1 MNWDLSALFNSINEA
16 EEFLKQTK
24 FKALEFEK
32 KYKNRFYTLNGA
44 DFLTIIKEYEEVL
57 ENIGR
62 SLTYI
67 YLIFATDTSKGNEL
81 AKFQEI
87 ATEIEEFLIW
97 FELEFIHLPLDKQQ
111 KFIDASNT
119 YKYYLI
125 HLQEEAPYKLSEK
138 EEKILLKKDLT
149 SSSAFSRLFD
159 EHISKIKFFFNNK
172 SLSEEEVLSKLYS
185 NDRETRKK
193 AQISLTLGLKPHQEL
208 FAFIF
213 NQIKKDWKINYVEI
227 RGYEDVEA
235 PRHLSNR
242 VSKKSV
248 DALVNTV
255 NSNTNIVADYY
266 NLKKELLGYDTLYD
280 YDRYAPIKLSNTE
293 KEIPFE
299 EAKELVLKA
308 FKNFSNTFYEI
319 AKKAFDEKWID
330 VYPKEGKR
338 GGAFSH
344 SATPKAHPYVLLNY
358 TNQRRDIFTLAHE
371 LGHAIHQ
378 YLAREV
384 GYLNQDTPLT
394 TAETASIFAEMLLFE
409 EIKSSLSLEEK
420 IEIYAAKLEDI
431 FATLFRQIVFT
442 NFERRV
448 HSLDELKPQ
457 DYNKIWME
465 ENQKMFNKSVV
476 LTKNYEIWWSYI
488 PHFIHSPF
496 YCYAYSYAQLL
507 VLTLFKLYK
516 SNFEHFGE
524 KYIHFLAQG
533 GSLPPKKQL
542 KIFNLNIEDENF
554 WQKGIEMVQDML
566 NEFKSLVKEYNDY
579 RASLFYKS

>member
-1 MNWDLSALFNSINEA
+1 MTWDLSALFNSPIEA
-16 EEFLKQTK
+16 EEFLKQAVFRAK
-24 FKALEFEK
+24 EFEK
-32 KYKNRFYTLNGA
+32 KYKNRLYTLSA
-44 DFLTIIKEYEEVL
+44 DEFLEVLKEYEDIW

-67 YLIFATDTSKGNEL
+67 YLLFATDTSKGPLL

-87 ATEIEEFLIW
+87 ATKAQEHLIW

-111 KFIDASNT
+111 RFIDNAGV

-125 HLQEEAPYKLSEK
+125 YLQEEAPFRLSEK
-138 EEKILLKKDLT
+138 EEKILMKKDLT

-159 EHISKIKFFFNNK
+159 ETINKIEFFYEGK
-172 SLSEEEVLSKLYS
+172 KLTEEEVLSKLYLD
-185 NDRETRKK
+185 DRNARKK
-193 AQISLTLGLKPHQEL
+193 AQVSLTLGLKPKQEL
-208 FAFIF
+208 LSYIY
-213 NQIKKDWKINYVEI
+213 NQIKKDFKMENVDI
-227 RGYEDVEA
+227 RGYENPEDA
-235 PRHLSNR
+235 RHLANR

-248 DALVNTV
+248 DALIDIVN
-255 NSNTNIVADYY
+255 NNTFIVADYY
-266 NLKKELLGYDTLYD
+266 DIKRKLLGYEILFD
-280 YDRYAPIKLSNTE
+280 YDRYAPIKLTNKTP
-293 KEIPFE
+293 EISFE
-299 EAKELVLKA
+299 EAKELVLNA
-308 FKNFSNTFYEI
+308 FKNFSSTFYEI
-319 AKKAFDEKWID
+319 AKKAFNEGWID
-330 VYPKEGKR
+330 VYPNKNKR

-358 TNQRRDIFTLAHE
+358 TNQRRDVFTLAHE

-409 EIKSSLSLEEK
+409 EIKKSLDKKELVEV
-420 IEIYAAKLEDI
+420 YASKLEDI

-448 HSLDELKPQ
+448 FEKDELTPNEF
-457 DYNKIWME
+457 NKIWME
-465 ENQKMFNKSVV
+465 ENQKMFQNSVF

-507 VLTLFKLYK
+507 VFVLYKLYK
-516 SNFEHFGE
+516 EGFDNFEE
-524 KYIHFLAQG
+524 KYIKFLSQG
-533 GSLPPKKQL
+533 GSIPPKKQFKEL
-542 KIFNLNIEDENF
+542 FNLDIEDKTF
-554 WQKGIEMVQDML
+554 WDKGMDVVKEMLKEFKGIA
-566 NEFKSLVKEYNDY
+566 NDY
-579 RASLFYKS
+579 TKL

>member
-1 MNWDLSALFNSINEA
+1 MNWDLSALFSSINEA
-16 EEFLKQTK
+16 EEFLKNAK
-24 FKALEFEK
+24 FKAQEFEK
-32 KYKNRFYTLNGA
+32 KYKNRLYTLSSEEFIEA
-44 DFLTIIKEYEEVL
+44 LKEYEDIL

-67 YLIFATDTSKGNEL
+67 YLVFATDTTKGNFL
-81 AKFQEI
+81 AKFQQI
-87 ATEIEEFLIW
+87 ATEAEEHLIF
-97 FELEFIHLPLDKQQ
+97 FELEFIHLPIDKQQ
-111 KFIDASNT
+111 KFIDNAGV

-125 HLQEEAPYKLSEK
+125 HLQEESYYKLSEK
-138 EEKILLKKDLT
+138 EEKILMKKDLT

-159 EHISKIKFFFNNK
+159 EHLSTLKFFFDGK
-172 SLSEEEVLSKLYS
+172 YLSEEEVLSKLYLP
-185 NDRETRKK
+185 DRNERKK
-193 AQISLTLGLKPHQEL
+193 AQISLTLGLKPHQHIL
-208 FAFIF
+208 AYIY
-213 NQIKKDWKINYVEI
+213 NQVKKDWKIEYVDI

-255 NSNTNIVADYY
+255 NENTWIVEKYY
-266 NLKKELLGYDTLYD
+266 NIKKDLLGLDRLYD
-280 YDRYAPIKLSNTE
+280 YDRYAPLNIEE
-293 KEIPFE
+293 KEITFE
-299 EAKELVLKA
+299 EAKELVLEA
-308 FKNFSNTFYEI
+308 FKDFSPTFYEI
-319 AKKAFDEKWID
+319 AKKAFEEKWID
-330 VYPKEGKR
+330 VFPKEGKR

-344 SATPKAHPYVLLNY
+344 SATPKAHPYVLLNF
-358 TNQRRDIFTLAHE
+358 TNQRRDVFTLAHE

-409 EIKSSLSLEEK
+409 KIKNSLTKEEL
-420 IEIYAAKLEDI
+420 IGVYASKLEDI

-448 HSLDELKPQ
+448 HAEDDLTPEK
-457 DYNKIWME
+457 YNQIWME
-465 ENQKMFNKSVV
+465 ENQKMFGNSVI
-476 LTKNYEIWWSYI
+476 LTNNYKIWWSYI

-516 SNFEHFGE
+516 DGFENFEE
-524 KYIHFLAQG
+524 KYIKFLSQG

-542 KIFNLNIEDENF
+542 KMFNLDIENENF
-554 WQKGIEMVQDML
+554 WQTGM
-566 NEFKSLVKEYNDY
+566 EFVKEMLKEFEGLVNDN
-579 RASLFYKS
+579 RKF

>member
-1 MNWDLSALFNSINEA
+1 MTWDLTPLFSSVTEA
-16 EEFLKQTK
+16 EEFLKQAVFRAK
-24 FKALEFEK
+24 EFEK
-32 KYKNRFYTLNGA
+32 KYKNRLYTLSP
-44 DFLTIIKEYEEVL
+44 DEFLEVLREYEDIW

-67 YLIFATDTSKGNEL
+67 YLIFATDTSKGNLL

-87 ATEIEEFLIW
+87 ATKAEEHLVW

-111 KFIDASNT
+111 RFIDNSGV

-125 HLQEEAPYKLSEK
+125 HLQEEAPFRLSEK
-138 EEKILLKKDLT
+138 EEKILMKKVLT

-159 EHISKIKFFFNNK
+159 ETINRIKFFYEGK
-172 SLSEEEVLSKLYS
+172 YLTEEEVLSKLYS
-185 NDRETRKK
+185 PDRNTRKK
-193 AQISLTLGLKPHQEL
+193 AQVSLTLGLKPHQDL
-208 FAFIF
+208 LAYIY
-213 NQIKKDWKINYVEI
+213 NQVKKDYKIDNVDI
-227 RGYEDVEA
+227 RGYETPEDA
-235 PRHLSNR
+235 RHLANR

-255 NSNTNIVADYY
+255 NENTFLVADYY
-266 NLKKELLGYDTLYD
+266 DVKRKLLGYDKLFD
-280 YDRYAPIKLSNTE
+280 YDRYAPIKLTNKTTE
-293 KEIPFE
+293 ISFE
-299 EAKELVLKA
+299 EAKELVLNA
-308 FKNFSNTFYEI
+308 FKRFSNTFYVI
-319 AKKAFDEKWID
+319 AKKAFDERWID
-330 VYPKEGKR
+330 VYPNQNKR

-358 TNQRRDIFTLAHE
+358 TNQRRDVFTLAHE

-409 EIKSSLSLEEK
+409 EIKSSLSKEELV
-420 IEIYAAKLEDI
+420 EVYASKLEDI

-448 HSLDELKPQ
+448 HEKGELSKEE
-457 DYNKIWME
+457 YNQIWMQ
-465 ENQKMFNKSVV
+465 ENEKMFKGSVV

-507 VLTLFKLYK
+507 VFSLYKLYK
-516 SNFEHFGE
+516 DGFENFEE
-524 KYIHFLAQG
+524 KYIEFLTQG
-533 GSLPPKKQL
+533 GSIPPKKQFKEL
-542 KIFNLNIEDENF
+542 FNLDIEDEEF
-554 WQKGIEMVQDML
+554 WEKGMDVVKEMVKEFKGIA
-566 NEFKSLVKEYNDY
+566 NDIN
-579 RASLFYKS
+579 

>member
-1 MNWDLSALFNSINEA
+1 MTWDLTPLFNSIPEA
-16 EEFLKQTK
+16 EEFLKQAVFRAK
-24 FKALEFEK
+24 DFEK
-32 KYKNRFYTLNGA
+32 KYKNRLYTLTPEE
-44 DFLTIIKEYEEVL
+44 FLEVLKEYEDIW

-67 YLIFATDTSKGNEL
+67 YLIFATDTSKGNFL

-87 ATEIEEFLIW
+87 ATQAEEHLIW

-111 KFIDASNT
+111 RFIDNAGV

-125 HLQEEAPYKLSEK
+125 HLQEEAPYRLSEK
-138 EEKILLKKDLT
+138 EEKILMKKDLT

-159 EHISKIKFFFNNK
+159 ETINRIKFFYEGK
-172 SLSEEEVLSKLYS
+172 YLTEEEVLSKLYS
-185 NDRETRKK
+185 PERNTRKK
-193 AQISLTLGLKPHQEL
+193 AQVSLTLGLKPHQEL
-208 FAFIF
+208 LAYIY
-213 NQIKKDWKINYVEI
+213 NQIKKDFKIDNVDI
-227 RGYEDVEA
+227 RGYETPEDV
-235 PRHLSNR
+235 RHLSNR
-242 VSKKSV
+242 VTKKSV

-255 NSNTNIVADYY
+255 NENTFLVSDYY
-266 NLKKELLGYDTLYD
+266 EVKRKLLGYDKLFD
-280 YDRYAPIKLSNTE
+280 YDRYAPVKLTD
-293 KEIPFE
+293 KDPQIDFE
-299 EAKELVLKA
+299 EAKELVLRA
-308 FKNFSNTFYEI
+308 FKNFSPTFYAI
-319 AKKAFDEKWID
+319 AKKAFEEKWID
-330 VYPKEGKR
+330 VYPGENKR

-358 TNQRRDIFTLAHE
+358 TNQRRDVFTLAHE

-409 EIKSSLSLEEK
+409 EIKSSLSNEEL
-420 IEIYAAKLEDI
+420 IEVYASKLEDI

-448 HSLDELKPQ
+448 HDADELKPE
-457 DYNKIWME
+457 DYNRIWME
-465 ENQKMFNKSVV
+465 ENEKMFNKSVV

-507 VLTLFKLYK
+507 VFALYRLYK
-516 SNFEHFGE
+516 EGFENFEE
-524 KYIHFLAQG
+524 KYIEFLTQG
-533 GSLPPKKQL
+533 GSIPPKKQFIEL
-542 KIFNLNIEDENF
+542 FGLDIEDEGF
-554 WQKGIEMVQDML
+554 WEKGMDVVREMVKEFKGIA
-566 NEFKSLVKEYNDY
+566 NDY
-579 RASLFYKS
+579 YES